1 MKTQVRKK
9 QARPLEPWE
18 AALVEAI
25 RSGRPLTG
33 ADGFFTPM
41 IKRALEAALDGEMD
55 NHLQEEAAAV
65 EVKTNRRNGKTT
77 KQMKGSMGNFELTTP
92 RDRDGTFEPEIV
104 KKRQTVITAEI
115 DQKIL
120 SLYSHAMSYED
131 IRGHIRD
138 FYGIEDSDA
147 AINQITDR
155 ILSEVTSWRSRP
167 LEEVYTILWMDAIH
181 YKVRVDGMVINKA
194 IYCVLGLDLDGKKD
208 VLGFY
213 LGENESS
220 RFWLEV
226 LQDLR
231 NRGVKD
237 VLIASTDNL
246 SGFTEAIASIF
257 PQAQCQLCIIHQLR
271 NTFKRVATKDAKE
284 VVADFK
290 KVYQASNKEVAYQE
304 LELLKTKWL
313 KRYPT
318 LTKSWFEN
326 WDNLSTYFKY
336 PEPIRRIVYTTNT
349 VEAFHRMLRKATKTK
364 GAFVSDNALLKIVY
378 LTTLKAIQKWS
389 KPIHNWPLV
398 YGQLAI
404 IFEGRIPN

>member
-138 FYGIEDSDA
+138 FYGIEVSDA